1 MIHREYQESLQRQFH
16 LFVQTNDVMRSSFE
30 KLPEDIFNYN
40 TKVIDK
46 FKRNEKSL
54 SVMDEKNAKVE
65 ATSKIYEQQ
74 GQKMNKSN
82 IVSNR
87 LYEKETFQLLDSE
100 KSFSSEA
107 DKSNKSGCKRKHAE
121 DLSQYENCSTSSETL
136 NENVFQLCFV
146 SDTLFAE
153 NQCYSLLPCSEDIE
167 LNDYEKSTNNSAGC
181 DKSIEVDEN
190 HRYLTG
196 RDLLT
201 FANQIATGM
210 EFLAKNKIVH
220 RDLAA
225 RNVLVCSNKT
235 VKIADFGLVCVFGTS
250 IQTNRK

>member
-1 MIHREYQESLQRQFH
+1 M
-16 LFVQTNDVMRSSFE
+16 SSFE

-46 FKRNEKSL
+46 FKSNEKSL
-54 SVMDEKNAKVE
+54 SVMHERNAKVE
-65 ATSKIYEQQ
+65 PTSKIHEEQE
-74 GQKMNKSN
+74 QKMNESN
-82 IVSNR
+82 IVSNK

-107 DKSNKSGCKRKHAE
+107 DKSNRAGCKCKHAN
-121 DLSQYENCSTSSETL
+121 DLNQYENCSTSSGTL
-136 NENVFQLCFV
+136 NEDEFQLFFE

-153 NQCYSLLPCSEDIE
+153 NQCYNFLPCSEDIE
-167 LNDYEKSTNNSAGC
+167 LNDNEKSTNNSAGC
-181 DKSIEVDEN
+181 DKPIEVDEN

-201 FANQIATGM
+201 FANQIAIGM

-235 VKIADFGLVCVFGTS
+235 VKIADFGLVCVFGIST
-250 IQTNRK
+250 QTNRK